1 MDYSTWGTPFG
12 LQHKALDA
20 GAGSGSSTVDS
31 QAIGVPKHSESDGEV
46 DKGIQ
51 NRGPG
56 YFERYG
62 IILIWIVV
70 TVIFSVLRPQSFAT
84 LTNFRTILGT
94 QAVLLILTLGLL
106 IPLTVGE
113 YDLSVA
119 AVMDVSAVLV
129 AELSGVHHVNIL
141 LAALA
146 TLLFGLLIGLVNSF
160 VVVRLGVSSF
170 ITTLGIGT
178 LLGGVS
184 YGISGSATV
193 GNISSRLLTF
203 AAHDIFGLPMAFY
216 YGVIICVVVWYIFE
230 HTPLGRHLVFVGE
243 GREVA
248 RLSGLPVSKIRTGAL
263 VVSAVTASFVGLLQA
278 GVVGAAEPGSG
289 SSFLLPAFAAAF
301 LGATVV
307 KPGRFNAWG
316 SFVAVYFLVTGI
328 TGLELLGYTGW
339 VQDVFYGGALVIAVS
354 LGRIAASS
362 KKSTRKGA
370 FGSKSTRR

>member
-1 MDYSTWGTPFG
+1 MDLPGFGTPFRYTLNATDPAAGDGGAVKLSDLSEPPLPGGEGTPRSSKG
-12 LQHKALDA
+12 LSYYL
-20 GAGSGSSTVDS
+20 
-31 QAIGVPKHSESDGEV
+31 
-46 DKGIQ
+46 
-51 NRGPG
+51 
-56 YFERYG
+56 ERYG
-62 IILIWIVV
+62 IILIWALITIV
-70 TVIFSVLRPQSFAT
+70 FSLLRPQSFGT
-84 LTNFRTILGT
+84 MTNFRTILGT

-106 IPLTVGE
+106 VPLTVGE

-119 AVMDVSAVLV
+119 SIMSVSSIMV
-129 AELSGVHHVNIL
+129 AELAGVHHVNVLI
-141 LAALA
+141 AALI
-146 TLLFGLLIGLVNSF
+146 TLVFGLAVGLLNSL

-193 GNISSRLLTF
+193 GNIPSKLLTF

-216 YGVIICVVVWYIFE
+216 YGVVLCFVLWYVFE

-248 RLSGLPVSKIRTGAL
+248 RLSGLAVSRIRTGAL
-263 VVSAVTASFVGLLQA
+263 VTSALTASVVGLLQA
-278 GVVGAAEPGSG
+278 GVVGAAEPGGG
-289 SSFLLPAFAAAF
+289 SAFLLPAFAAAF
-301 LGATVV
+301 LGSTAI

-316 SFVAVYFLVTGI
+316 AFVAVYFLVTGI

-354 LGRIAASS
+354 LGRIAATS
-362 KKSTRKGA
+362 KRSVRKGVV
-370 FGSKSTRR
+370 GSKNARQ